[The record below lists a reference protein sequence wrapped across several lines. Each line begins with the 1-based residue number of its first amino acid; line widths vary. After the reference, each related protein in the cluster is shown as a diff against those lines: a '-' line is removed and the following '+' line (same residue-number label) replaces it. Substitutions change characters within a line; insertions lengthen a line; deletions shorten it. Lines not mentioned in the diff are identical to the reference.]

1 LEGLDNVAV
10 QAYEAD
16 GTITFWNRASERLY
30 GYSAEYAIG
39 RDVVELLHGPA
50 TRAEERRIMADAIA
64 TGTLLPAEEVEVVCR
79 DGSKVWVFASRILHS
94 RPGRPP
100 EFFCFDVDITDRKRA
115 EEELALRQAELLHA
129 ARLSSVGQ
137 MVAALSHEVAQP
149 LSAIGNF
156 AAASALLLE
165 SNPQESWELL
175 QEYNQAIGKQNQRCG
190 AILERLRNFSR
201 RSAAQR
207 TTGDVNDLLRE
218 SAELMAHEIRRAG
231 IKVRFDLEES
241 LQPVLCDRVQIEQVV
256 VNLLANARDVL
267 RDRPADQ
274 RRITIRSHNEQAAVI
289 FEVEDTGGG
298 IAPEVLHRLFEPFVT
313 TKAGGMGIGLSIC
326 RTIIRDHGG
335 TIEAASLP
343 SGGTRFRLS
352 LPAASDAPPT

>member
-1 LEGLDNVAV
+1 MAIRVSRIEFGGQQALLLHVRDVTEQKQAEAALRASEARLRSLLEGLDNVAV

-30 GYSAEYAIG
+30 GYSAAHAIG

-50 TRAEERRIMADAIA
+50 TRAEERRVMATAIA
-64 TGTLLPAEEVEVVCR
+64 TGNLLPAEEVEVVCR

-94 RPGRPP
+94 RPNRPP

-156 AAASALLLE
+156 AAASGLLLE

-175 QEYNQAIGKQNQRCG
+175 KEYNQAIGKQNQRCG

-207 TTGDVNDLLRE
+207 TVSDINDLLRE
-218 SAELMAHEIRRAG
+218 SGELMAHEIRRAG
-231 IKVRFDLEES
+231 IKVRLRPRG
-241 LQPVLCDRVQIEQVV
+241 Q
-256 VNLLANARDVL
+256 LANRAVRS
-267 RDRPADQ
+267 RAD
-274 RRITIRSHNEQAAVI
+274 
-289 FEVEDTGGG
+289 
-298 IAPEVLHRLFEPFVT
+298 
-313 TKAGGMGIGLSIC
+313 
-326 RTIIRDHGG
+326 
-335 TIEAASLP
+335 
-343 SGGTRFRLS
+343 
-352 LPAASDAPPT
+352 